1 MTAATEGQVL
11 DPRVAT
17 AIAHWAPRYVT
28 NGVPMGDFAEVTAGI
43 DSWDDWCR
51 AWSARAEIHRVLG
64 DEALARGDTRTAGEL
79 LRTAAVCF
87 HFAKFLFVQDLD
99 QLREAHGRAVSALLA
114 ALPHLDPPGERVEVP
129 YLDGTTLKGTLRR
142 PAGAARPPVV
152 VMVMGLDSAK
162 EEMGTYEDT
171 FLARGLATF
180 AFDGP
185 GQGESEFE
193 HPLRHDF
200 EVPVGAVVDHLVTRD
215 DVDPDRI
222 GLWGVSLGGHL
233 AVRAAAF
240 EPRVRA
246 CVSLSGSYRV
256 ADTWDRRPDLNR
268 RAYEVRLGACS
279 SEEAAE
285 LAQAFDLSGVV
296 ERVTCPLYVLGGT
309 ADRLVAPDAAQRIA
323 REASG
328 PVVLNLVEYGN
339 HVVNNKPYT
348 YRPQSADWLA
358 AQLGA
363 GS

>member
-1 MTAATEGQVL
+1 VTAAA
-11 DPRVAT
+11 DPRVAS
-17 AIAHWAPRYVT
+17 AIAHWGPRYVT
-28 NGVPMGDFAEVTAGI
+28 NGVPIGDFTEVTAGI
-43 DSWDDWCR
+43 DSWDDWCA
-51 AWSARAEIHRVLG
+51 AWSARAEVHRALG

-99 QLREAHGRAVSALLA
+99 QLQVAHVKAVDAHRA
-114 ALPHLDPPGERVEVP
+114 ALPYLDPPGQRVEVP
-129 YLDGTTLKGTLRR
+129 YLDGTTLKGNLRR
-142 PAGAARPPVV
+142 PHGVSRPPVV

-162 EEMGTYEDT
+162 EECGTYEDT

-185 GQGESEFE
+185 GQGEAEFE

-200 EVPVGAVVDHLVTRD
+200 EVPVSAVIDHLVTRD
-215 DVDPDRI
+215 DLDPDRI

-233 AVRAAAF
+233 VIRAAAF

-246 CVSLSGSYRV
+246 CVSLSGSYSV
-256 ADTWDRRPDLNR
+256 ADTWDRRPELNR
-268 RAYEVRLGACS
+268 RAYEVRSGARS
-279 SEEAAE
+279 QEEAAQHV
-285 LAQAFDLSGVV
+285 QAFDLAGIA
-296 ERVTCPLYVLGGT
+296 EKVTCPLYVVGGT
-309 ADRLVAPDAAQRIA
+309 ADKLVATDAAERIA
-323 REASG
+323 AEASG
-328 PVVLNLVEYGN
+328 PVVLNLVQGGN

-348 YRPQSADWLA
+348 YRPQTADWLA